1 MKRRTRLVRRSL
13 AGATIA
19 TLTALGLSPAATTPP
34 RATSPSANPRQT
46 FSSHWHGSGT
56 LVALHAKQET
66 GDLAEADG
74 TLIPLRFLSRAQMQ
88 HVTLGDELTVSA
100 DAHSH
105 SRLIVRSLSRKSLRA
120 IGARGSR
127 KSLRVR
133 GLVARLLGH
142 GQVEVLGVNGA
153 AVIVDARAAHIVIAG
168 SPYTTAGTGGA
179 LFAPS
184 IAVAASLDQPR
195 SFAPNEAIDTQVIWS
210 RAKTMVVTTASVVAT
225 HVALIDV
232 EGTVTR
238 VNRAGRTVTLVD
250 ENGLSTVVHVGAG
263 VMTYRVGQNAEAS
276 GAPMGTGQLQVRAVE
291 RESIPATS
299 VAPPRKTKDAPVSH
313 TPATGTPAVAH
324 AATPVAPS
332 TPTSRPGAATATGPS
347 ATPAPVVPIP
357 GAPTS
362 AATSVP
368 ATTAAATTVPAAMA
382 AATFTAIPTA
392 TPTALPPATS
402 TATNTP
408 GATSTATNTPGATA
422 TSTATATATAMN
434 TSIPI
439 PTATGVPVAPGAP
452 ANTATTTATG
462 TVMVMAEATATAT
475 PSATATATATPS
487 ATATATATPSVMT
500 PSATPTFVTSPA
512 SCAATTPIPVDT
524 SSDPPPAPIKGA
536 PQGLKAQ
543 YQVGDPGKPCDAYI
557 APKLRIVNGGGNDMS
572 LKDLTARYWFT
583 ADTKQPQN
591 WFSGPVGPGTAAVHP
606 LATPVHGADAYVEI
620 SFSDKAGAIASGA
633 SLDLPFQLC
642 KPGASNNSCPFN
654 PEPFDEYDD
663 YSYNPF
669 MTSFADWDRVT
680 LYYQGKLIWGAEP
693 R

>member
-120 IGARGSR
+120 IGVRGSR

-184 IAVAASLDQPR
+184 IAAAASLDQPR

-263 VMTYRVGQNAEAS
+263 VTTYRVGQNAEAS

-291 RESIPATS
+291 RESIPATN
-299 VAPPRKTKDAPVSH
+299 VAPPRKTKNAPVSH
-313 TPATGTPAVAH
+313 TTATGTPAIAH
-324 AATPVAPS
+324 AAAPGARDVAPS
-332 TPTSRPGAATATGPS
+332 TPTSAPGATTATGPFT
-347 ATPAPVVPIP
+347 TPTPVVPIP
-357 GAPTS
+357 GAPT
-362 AATSVP
+362 TGVP
-368 ATTAAATTVPAAMA
+368 TAMA
-382 AATFTAIPTA
+382 AATFTVIPTA
-392 TPTALPPATS
+392 TSTALPPATS
-402 TATNTP
+402 TATR
-408 GATSTATNTPGATA
+408 TPGATA
-422 TSTATATATAMN
+422 TSTAT
-434 TSIPI
+434 
-439 PTATGVPVAPGAP
+439 PTATS
-452 ANTATTTATG
+452 TATST
-462 TVMVMAEATATAT
+462 
-475 PSATATATATPS
+475 
-487 ATATATATPSVMT
+487 
-500 PSATPTFVTSPA
+500 
-512 SCAATTPIPVDT
+512 D
-524 SSDPPPAPIKGA
+524 D
-536 PQGLKAQ
+536 
-543 YQVGDPGKPCDAYI
+543 DH
-557 APKLRIVNGGGNDMS
+557 R
-572 LKDLTARYWFT
+572 
-583 ADTKQPQN
+583 
-591 WFSGPVGPGTAAVHP
+591 
-606 LATPVHGADAYVEI
+606 HG
-620 SFSDKAGAIASGA
+620 
-633 SLDLPFQLC
+633 
-642 KPGASNNSCPFN
+642 
-654 PEPFDEYDD
+654 
-663 YSYNPF
+663 
-669 MTSFADWDRVT
+669 R
-680 LYYQGKLIWGAEP
+680 
-693 R
+693 